1 MVATFNGWD
10 DMAEA
15 ERESLEQWELEN
27 QGRSSAWALRTRF
40 WPTPLLTPLIS
51 GRISK
56 ISQPAVS

>member
-27 QGRSSAWALRTRF
+27 QGRSSAWALRTWL

-51 GRISK
+51 GGIST